1 MTVYR
6 RRDGARTYGY
16 EIGVVSLDFDSPFI
30 PGDVGHAATFGVPTL
45 YERVPGLSV
54 PAILADAD
62 RAFEG
67 AVMTAAQSLAQ
78 EGVAII
84 TSNCGFMIRYQKSV
98 AAALPRT
105 QVLMSSLLQ
114 LPVIAAAVG
123 EATPIGI
130 VTASE
135 QTLTEGFIRREFPDL
150 RNPLLIAGLE
160 DSPNFNY
167 TMFGPGDILDRAAI
181 SEEVVAATVR
191 LKTEGAGAIL
201 FECAALPAYAAET
214 QQRTGLPVYDFTTMV
229 AFAHGSTARRAF
241 P

>member
-1 MTVYR
+1 MTIYHR
-6 RRDGARTYGY
+6 REGARTYGY

-30 PGDVGHAATFGVPTL
+30 LGDVGHAATFGVPTL

-54 PAILADAD
+54 SAILADAD
-62 RAFEG
+62 RAFER
-67 AVMTAAQSLAQ
+67 AVVASAHSLAQ
-78 EGVAII
+78 EGVTVV
-84 TSNCGFMIRYQKSV
+84 TSNCGFMIRYQNSV
-98 AAALPRT
+98 SAALPGT

-114 LPVIAAAVG
+114 LPLIAAAVG
-123 EATPIGI
+123 ETTPIGI

-135 QTLTEGFIRREFPDL
+135 QTLTEEFIRQEFPGL

-167 TMFGPGDILDRAAI
+167 TMFGTGDILDRAAI
-181 SEEVVAATVR
+181 SQEVITASKR
-191 LKTEGAGAIL
+191 LEDEGAGALL

-214 QQRTGLPVYDFTTMV
+214 QHHTGLPVYDFTTMV
-229 AFAHGSTARRAF
+229 AFAHGSTVRRAF